1 MDGFQVIL
9 AIVFILAAGIL
20 MLTRPYIFW
29 KIEHFLT
36 VRDGKPSHLY
46 LAIVRVCG
54 LACILISIIFTVR
67 LFLPGI

>member
-1 MDGFQVIL
+1 MEGLQVVL
-9 AIVFILAAGIL
+9 AIIFILGAGIL